1 MNLRTETIAAILTLA
16 SVAAVHAQ
24 AAQAAPLTR
33 PDVIADFQKARA
45 AGQLHR
51 TDWNDEL
58 ASRAPAGSIQT
69 RKEVIVQY
77 RAAKVA
83 RHALPGPLA
92 SRNYNPY
99 GAEILKPDV
108 ATRAEVNAQV
118 LAARADGMLQP
129 AGEAAIPMGRSSAAL
144 TSVSAAF

>member
-1 MNLRTETIAAILTLA
+1 MNLRTKAIAAILTLA
-16 SVAAVHAQ
+16 SVATVHAQ

-33 PDVIADFQKARA
+33 AGVIADFQEARA

-51 TDWNDEL
+51 SDWNDEL

-69 RKEVIVQY
+69 RKDVIAQY
-77 RAAKVA
+77 EGAKVA
-83 RHALPGPLA
+83 RRALPGPLA

-108 ATRAEVNAQV
+108 ATRAEVKAQV
-118 LAARADGMLQP
+118 LVARAQGMLQP
-129 AGEAAIPMGRSSAAL
+129 AGEAAIPMGRSSAAR